1 MRRENLKMDIDD
13 FFDEIIK
20 LIDIAQTNCVLRS
33 TNGLSK
39 ELEQLSIDVEK
50 LKKDLSQLISRFDT
64 FDIREKKYEDIKQE
78 VGVLNK
84 AITRIQ
90 SEYTNSLLGNKECS
104 FESNHFEIKDV
115 FGCFKEIQKV
125 ILHIVIFN

>member
-13 FFDEIIK
+13 FSDEIIK

-90 SEYTNSLLGNKECS
+90 SEYTNSLLGNKEYS
-104 FESNHFEIKDV
+104 FESNNFEIKDV